1 MHGTLDA
8 RGAVQRGAGFVSSA
22 IAWGLAMGRRAG
34 RKRKIGAREKNGRL
48 QRRGKA
54 EVLEEAVRVARAMP
68 HRRRLRS
75 NDRIDARAESPL
87 GRLNVRGAISA
98 GEYAAGETFAAIVG
112 RYRAVIEGPRPV
124 RSLSIA
130 TSAELGDVADLEG
143 VAERFSCPAQWAD
156 PAERQVRIAGALVK
170 VRVWPCG
177 AEGETCHCAQRRER
191 YMRAYDAL
199 AQAGRPAI
207 MAVTRIAVRGE
218 EPTGAEDLVNLTRGL
233 RALKRHLRLTDAD
246 D

>member
-1 MHGTLDA
+1 
-8 RGAVQRGAGFVSSA
+8 
-22 IAWGLAMGRRAG
+22 MGRRAG

-48 QRRGKA
+48 QRRGKP
-54 EVLEEAVRVARAMP
+54 EMVEEAVRVARAMP
-68 HRRRLRS
+68 HRRSLRS

-87 GRLNVRGAISA
+87 GRLNVRGAISS

-112 RYRAVIEGPRPV
+112 RYRAVIDGPRPV

-130 TSAELGDVADLEG
+130 TSADAGDVADEQA
-143 VAERFSCPAQWAD
+143 VEKFSCPSQWAD
-156 PAERQVRIAGALVK
+156 PAERELRVAGAHVK

-191 YMRAYDAL
+191 YVRAYEAL

-218 EPTGAEDLVNLTRGL
+218 EPAGGEDLVNLARGL
-233 RALKRHLRLTDAD
+233 RALKRHLRLTDAED
-246 D
+246 